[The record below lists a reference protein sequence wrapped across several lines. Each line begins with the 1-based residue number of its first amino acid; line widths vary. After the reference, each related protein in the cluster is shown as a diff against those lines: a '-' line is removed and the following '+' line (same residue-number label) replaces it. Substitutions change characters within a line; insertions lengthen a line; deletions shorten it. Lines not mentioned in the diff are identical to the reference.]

1 MRKVHSNLQD
11 LSLLFSPDEIGHN
24 GNQQVLER
32 LLQLPQME
40 PKAVMLRWANHLLR
54 SFNELKLVF
63 ELETKFK
70 QKFTKEKCEEETKS
84 PVSKML

>member
-1 MRKVHSNLQD
+1 
-11 LSLLFSPDEIGHN
+11 
-24 GNQQVLER
+24 
-32 LLQLPQME
+32 ME